1 MAREEDKPKEQTG
14 EKPAE
19 TESAAKPAKIR
30 KTTAKTAGTTAKKTA
45 AKTTAKKTA
54 AKKRTTGTKTAK
66 TVSKAAKTAPKTAKI
81 GSRAAKTDAKAEK
94 PEAEAKEEPEGK
106 GPEKDSLEK
115 KEIDI
120 HEDDLGHLQGDQVE
134 RVEVIAKLFGLSV
147 RRIQQLTQDGVLE
160 TSEVLDGKRAVRR
173 YNLVQTTQRYI
184 AYLQDKANG
193 KSGESQR
200 EKELKERKL
209 EAEANLKESQTELHR
224 LKTKI
229 AVGEY
234 VSKEQVKLDYS
245 RFFVAFKNM
254 ALSLPAI
261 CSGRISAYVEPVE
274 ARKVEKELTDDI
286 SRQLSAFVAAGVGP
300 DDVKESKRGTTRK
313 KATAKAQKGAD

>member
-19 TESAAKPAKIR
+19 TEPAVKPAKAR
-30 KTTAKTAGTTAKKTA
+30 KTATKKAA

-54 AKKRTTGTKTAK
+54 VKKRTTGTKTAK
-66 TVSKAAKTAPKTAKI
+66 TVSKAAKTAPKTAKT
-81 GSRAAKTDAKAEK
+81 GSRAAKTDAKADQ
-94 PEAEAKEEPEGK
+94 PEAEAKKEPETS
-106 GPEKDSLEK
+106 PEKDPPEK

-209 EAEANLKESQTELHR
+209 EAEADLKESQTELHR

-245 RFFVAFKNM
+245 RFFVEFKNM

-300 DDVKESKRGTTRK
+300 DDVKASKRGTTRK